1 MLTNMKMKKLSFSLL
16 ALLPILLFACGGMVG
31 DVVTFTE
38 PQPVGKNNLAR
49 FPNNLQGEYL
59 SENGRSTLFIDSE
72 FIRRKDDLSFKMHV
86 SELDSNYRLVGDT
99 VFTQLEGEKW
109 PIVREGDS
117 LKIENFQVDTIFQI
131 DAQNILK
138 KHKDTYFLNKSWED
152 NGWGVLK
159 IEVSKG
165 ILTLSSITEEEV
177 VALRKVGKET
187 LDSLPYKFELE
198 DKNFLDFVKN
208 GGFKNQEYFTK
219 QKK

>member
-1 MLTNMKMKKLSFSLL
+1 MTFNKTRKLNFCLL
-16 ALLPILLFACGGMVG
+16 ALLPILLLACGGMVG

-38 PQPVGKNNLAR
+38 PQPEGKNSLAR

-59 SENGRSTLFIDSE
+59 SENGRSSLFINSE
-72 FIRRKDDLSFKMHV
+72 FIRRRDDLSFKMHI
-86 SELDSNYRLVGDT
+86 SELDSNYRLIGDT
-99 VFTQLEGEKW
+99 IFAQLEGEKW
-109 PIVREGDS
+109 PTVREEDS
-117 LKIENFQVDTIFQI
+117 LRIENFKVDTIFQI

-138 KHKDTYFLNKSWED
+138 KHKDSYFLNKSWED

>member
-1 MLTNMKMKKLSFSLL
+1 MKMKKNNVTLIV
-16 ALLPILLFACGGMVG
+16 LLPILLFACGEMEV
-31 DVVTFTE
+31 DVITFTE
-38 PQPVGKNNLAR
+38 PQPAGKNNLSK
-49 FPNNLQGEYL
+49 FSNNLIGEYL
-59 SENGRSTLFIDSE
+59 REDSTSTLYIYSNV
-72 FIRRKDDLSFKMHV
+72 ILRKDDLSSIMHL

-99 VFTQLEGEKW
+99 IFAVQEGEKW
-109 PIVREGDS
+109 PIIREGDS
-117 LKIENFQVDTIFQI
+117 LKVEHFKTDTLFQI
-131 DAQNILK
+131 DDQNILK

-165 ILTLSSITEEEV
+165 LLTLSSITEEEV
-177 VALRKVGKET
+177 VALSKLGKET

-208 GGFKNQEYFTK
+208 GGFKNQEYFIK